1 MAPEQLEG
9 IAIWLEQ
16 NHPATG
22 DAYIPVLE
30 AASILKAYA
39 AGKRERVAL
48 WSYDS
53 MTRTLT
59 AADPGA
65 TSPRRMTDVPDFA
78 AHVPA
83 VLDCVGVPHR
93 VTWWGESAS
102 RAAVN
107 AQRYRLVK
115 RLEDSRA
122 EVLPA
127 AVRAI
132 LLEQVGGEV
141 YARYEP
147 MGLPVRVKW

>member
-1 MAPEQLEG
+1 MTPEQANL
-9 IAIWLEQ
+9 AALWLDMHGPEDLDG
-16 NHPATG
+16 HT
-22 DAYIPVLE
+22 
-30 AASILKAYA
+30 AALAAAAHLRAYA
-39 AGKRERVAL
+39 AAKRERVAL

-53 MTRTLT
+53 MTATLT

-127 AVRAI
+127 AVQAI
-132 LLEQVGGEV
+132 VLEQVGGAV